1 MPQLDGF
8 LRDRSPLD
16 ADQKRRIRELTADWQ
31 LLADLSF
38 ADLILWVPLRKDFK
52 SWPTGYVAVAHIR
65 PTTAATVFPQD
76 VIGDEISWG
85 LRPRIDQALSGAE
98 IVRDAQ
104 PEKFGELLIKEETIP
119 VIYKEQ
125 VIAVI
130 SRHRNAE
137 LMRQPSRLELN
148 YREVAHNVYRMVAEG
163 TFPYTEHSELFD
175 PAARVGDGLI
185 RLDVSGAI
193 IYASPN
199 AKSAFN
205 RIGWAG
211 ELDGNILGEI
221 ARKVSQIKPEA
232 HEEAMEVSLS
242 GKSLRRV
249 EIENTGGTIDLLVL
263 PLLAGG
269 DRIGAIVLLQ
279 NVTELRRRERE
290 LVTKDATIREIHHR
304 VKNNLQTVSALLR
317 LQSRRIEDPA
327 ASAALNEAVRRI
339 ASIALVHETLS
350 SSTEASV
357 AFDDVLDRLVT
368 HALELSPRMGEL
380 NISRHGELG
389 SLDPRIATPLSL
401 VVTELIHNALEHG
414 LAESG
419 ANLTIEVSR
428 LEGSAEI
435 VIFDDGVGLPDGF
448 TILESANLG
457 LQIVR
462 TLTENELKGSID
474 LIRTNRGTEAKL
486 NFPI

>member
-1 MPQLDGF
+1 
-8 LRDRSPLD
+8 
-16 ADQKRRIRELTADWQ
+16 
-31 LLADLSF
+31 
-38 ADLILWVPLRKDFK
+38 
-52 SWPTGYVAVAHIR
+52 
-65 PTTAATVFPQD
+65 
-76 VIGDEISWG
+76 
-85 LRPRIDQALSGAE
+85 
-98 IVRDAQ
+98 
-104 PEKFGELLIKEETIP
+104 
-119 VIYKEQ
+119 
-125 VIAVI
+125 
-130 SRHRNAE
+130 
-137 LMRQPSRLELN
+137 
-148 YREVAHNVYRMVAEG
+148 
-163 TFPYTEHSELFD
+163 
-175 PAARVGDGLI
+175 
-185 RLDVSGAI
+185 
-193 IYASPN
+193 
-199 AKSAFN
+199 
-205 RIGWAG
+205 
-211 ELDGNILGEI
+211 
-221 ARKVSQIKPEA
+221 
-232 HEEAMEVSLS
+232 MEVSLS

-263 PLLAGG
+263 PLLVGG

-419 ANLTIEVSR
+419 ENLRIEVSR

-435 VIFDDGVGLPDGF
+435 IIFDDGVGLPDGF

>member
-1 MPQLDGF
+1 
-8 LRDRSPLD
+8 
-16 ADQKRRIRELTADWQ
+16 
-31 LLADLSF
+31 
-38 ADLILWVPLRKDFK
+38 
-52 SWPTGYVAVAHIR
+52 
-65 PTTAATVFPQD
+65 
-76 VIGDEISWG
+76 
-85 LRPRIDQALSGAE
+85 
-98 IVRDAQ
+98 
-104 PEKFGELLIKEETIP
+104 
-119 VIYKEQ
+119 
-125 VIAVI
+125 
-130 SRHRNAE
+130 
-137 LMRQPSRLELN
+137 MRQPSRLELN

-175 PAARVGDGLI
+175 SAVRVGDGLI
-185 RLDVSGAI
+185 RLDVSGAV

-199 AKSAFN
+199 AISAFN
-205 RIGWAG
+205 RMGLAG
-211 ELDGNILGEI
+211 ELDGNVLGEI
-221 ARKVSQIKPEA
+221 ARKVSQIKREA

-249 EIENTGGTIDLLVL
+249 EIENTRGTIDLLVL

-357 AFDDVLDRLVT
+357 AFDDVLDRLIK

-380 NISRHGELG
+380 NIARTGELG
-389 SLDPRIATPLSL
+389 SLDPRVATPLSL

-419 ANLTIEVSR
+419 ANLTVEVSR
-428 LEGSAEI
+428 LEDAAQI

-462 TLTENELKGSID
+462 TLTENELKGTIK
-474 LIRTNRGTEAKL
+474 LIRTNRGTEAQL